1 MFTLYRETT
10 REWRSGCSHLCFFRW
25 PGFRHGVRASIPRLL
40 HQPMGPKT
48 ESSAEVVCV
57 FWGVWIE
64 WYPSV
69 DTRKQWKDMGVSNN
83 MGTPKW
89 MVCNGNPIKMDDLG
103 VPYFWKHPYGNHFVG
118 RGSDSPDS
126 PDSPSHS
133 SLNLEETHGQRFFGE
148 FQSMLYTTL
157 SILTDLNRIEP
168 FRVLISRSLNLAQ
181 VESDGLKL
189 KKTSTC
195 FTGVDGPLTR
205 KATFWHRFI
214 IQSMEILMN
223 KLPKPWN
230 LGFCGCLS
238 FDMFHVS
245 DGPSLW

>member
-1 MFTLYRETT
+1 MYIYICIYIYKYKYIYIYGTPHPKIYLFRFFYWCLRYIERRRE
-10 REWRSGCSHLCFFRW
+10 SGVVAAAICAFFDGL
-25 PGFRHGVRASIPRLL
+25 GFDMGSEPVSPASSTSQWVRKLSLR
-40 HQPMGPKT
+40 PKL
-48 ESSAEVVCV
+48 CV
-57 FWGVWIE
+57 FFGGYKLNGTPVWI
-64 WYPSV
+64 
-69 DTRKQWKDMGVSNN
+69 QGSN
-83 MGTPKW
+83 GKIWVFPTIWVPQ
-89 MVCNGNPIKMDDLG
+89 NGWFVMENPIKMDDLG

-195 FTGVDGPLTR
+195 FIGVDGPLT
-205 KATFWHRFI
+205 
-214 IQSMEILMN
+214 L
-223 KLPKPWN
+223 
-230 LGFCGCLS
+230 
-238 FDMFHVS
+238 
-245 DGPSLW
+245 